1 MSEVHFGLV
10 GLGTMG
16 SALALNIAENGFPI
30 AVITR
35 KTEVADAFMVE
46 AGSLASQIVNCG
58 NSISDFVAAM
68 ARPRNIILMVPA
80 GPIVD
85 QVIAEYAPLLQ
96 DGDTIIDA
104 GNANFH
110 DTRRRLHK
118 RPVGKGVELY
128 RYGRVGW

>member
-110 DTRRRLHK
+110 DTRRRTKDLSAKQGK
-118 RPVGKGVELY
+118 RMNAPMP
-128 RYGRVGW
+128 